1 MEEKSAAEKNTAE
14 SNNVVEK
21 KNYIIDKKTGI
32 TILLMVITFGLIAI
46 YFAYRTRLL
55 NRLKRRMRRDIK
67 GTNLSAYE
75 STDRV
80 QIKHLMERYIRRID
94 KAKNMVRVLELKDG
108 FDDALEAFQ
117 TRASRL
123 ADEKMDAM
131 AEAYETY
138 LKKSLKSNAKEA
150 AAAAKDGD
158 LGRAARF
165 AAAAR
170 SYASVIL
177 GRGGADAADLE
188 DHVQKLRHAGSH
200 ESIQRLRKEYR
211 RHR

>member
-1 MEEKSAAEKNTAE
+1 MKGESVMYYAVCVKCGHVGKNYYVDKILGIEAE
-14 SNNVVEK
+14 S
-21 KNYIIDKKTGI
+21 G
-32 TILLMVITFGLIAI
+32 
-46 YFAYRTRLL
+46 
-55 NRLKRRMRRDIK
+55 
-67 GTNLSAYE
+67 
-75 STDRV
+75 
-80 QIKHLMERYIRRID
+80 
-94 KAKNMVRVLELKDG
+94 
-108 FDDALEAFQ
+108 
-117 TRASRL
+117 
-123 ADEKMDAM
+123 
-131 AEAYETY
+131 
-138 LKKSLKSNAKEA
+138 KEA

-177 GRGGADAADLE
+177 GRGGADSADLE